1 MKVGFIGGLW
11 DGIYNDFE
19 FEGDQKNL
27 PQIYKVENKEKT
39 HWKQHELI
47 KQGKSIDENKVEE
60 KYILMM
66 LKRNRTFKYFYI
78 FNELDRP
85 EIQNLSAENWNLSDV
100 FGYDFD

>member
-1 MKVGFIGGLW
+1 MKVGFIGGLL
-11 DGIYNDFE
+11 DGIHNVFE

-47 KQGKSIDENKVEE
+47 KEGKSADGIIVEDI
-60 KYILMM
+60 YILMM

-78 FNELDRP
+78 FSELDRP
-85 EIQNLSAENWNLSDV
+85 EVHNRSAENWNLSDV